1 VHEGLT
7 WTEIAAYRLRHGGTD
22 GENMAVRMAKFEA
35 IVSTSD
41 GQTIV
46 VRVHGATEDA
56 AAAALEGKLP
66 SGAVIAIIP
75 QAK

>member
-1 VHEGLT
+1 
-7 WTEIAAYRLRHGGTD
+7 
-22 GENMAVRMAKFEA
+22 MAVRMAKFEA

-41 GQTIV
+41 GETIV

-75 QAK
+75 QTK